1 MDIYL
6 QTVIVILTYNTWAR
20 KSSVR
25 TLQQDRFRKVTRFKG
40 VSFAP
45 KKLLQFSALAIRDT
59 YTSSV

>member
-20 KSSVR
+20 KHSVG

-40 VSFAP
+40 V
-45 KKLLQFSALAIRDT
+45 
-59 YTSSV
+59 